1 MKLISRAARGAFA
14 RGWGASSN
22 LLFPSPAAAGER
34 EDSSQSLNDVG
45 QCLSHLYADA
55 CLKNPKALL
64 PPVLTAGLAACAGA
78 RSPGL
83 EIEASSEYA
92 LVIFRWVM

>member
-1 MKLISRAARGAFA
+1 MSLQEGGEPVVTFS
-14 RGWGASSN
+14 
-22 LLFPSPAAAGER
+22 PSPAAAGER
-34 EDSSQSLNDVG
+34 GDSSKTLNDVG
-45 QCLSHLYADA
+45 RCLSHLDSDA

-83 EIEASSEYA
+83 EIEAT
-92 LVIFRWVM
+92 LVTFVGDVTHT

>member
-1 MKLISRAARGAFA
+1 MPLQEGGEQVVTFF
-14 RGWGASSN
+14 
-22 LLFPSPAAAGER
+22 FPSPAAAGER
-34 EDSSQSLNDVG
+34 GDSSKTLNDVG
-45 QCLSHLYADA
+45 QCLSHLDSDA

-64 PPVLTAGLAACAGA
+64 PPVLTAGLAGCAGA

-92 LVIFRWVM
+92 LVTFAGDVTHA